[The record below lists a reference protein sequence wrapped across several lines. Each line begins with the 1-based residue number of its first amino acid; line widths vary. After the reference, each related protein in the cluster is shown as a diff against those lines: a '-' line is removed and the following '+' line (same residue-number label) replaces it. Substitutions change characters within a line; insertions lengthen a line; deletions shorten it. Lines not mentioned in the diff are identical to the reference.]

1 MAEKKQN
8 QTGNNQQKNRKGTDK
23 LFDMFNSNSILN
35 NAQKVISSAVNI
47 LEEEIAA
54 GIIAAKKIE
63 KKIFNV
69 DEIRDDSQN
78 LLNRIRRDTHEALDI
93 FLDALAALSKQIGIL
108 MDTATTVKENGTTP
122 KPKATADEPKNS
134 NPLQIIEHEEAVKP
148 GRKIALPLLLSE
160 SSITKPVKLEF
171 QKSDFTGPGN
181 QKILSRYIQI
191 NPSSIVLKPGEEKKV
206 IVGVNIPKNCKPGHY
221 NSLLTVI
228 QIPAV
233 KIILCFEV
241 K

>member
-8 QTGNNQQKNRKGTDK
+8 QTGNNQQKNEKGTDK
-23 LFDMFNSNSILN
+23 LFDMFNSNNMLN
-35 NAQKVISSAVNI
+35 NAQKVISSAVNV

-54 GIIAAKKIE
+54 GIIAAKRIE
-63 KKIFNV
+63 KKVFNV

-78 LLNRIRRDTHEALDI
+78 LMNRIRRDTHEALDI

-108 MDTATTVKENGTTP
+108 TDTATAAKENGTAP
-122 KPKATADEPKNS
+122 KPEATAEEPKNS
-134 NPLQIIEHEEAVKP
+134 NPLQIIEHDEAVKP
-148 GRKIALPLLLSE
+148 GRKITLPLLLSDD
-160 SSITKPVKLEF
+160 SITKQVKLEF
-171 QKSDFTGPGN
+171 QKSDFTGPVN

-191 NPSSIVLKPGEEKKV
+191 NPSSVVLKPGEEKK
-206 IVGVNIPKNCKPGHY
+206 ITIGVTIPKNCKPGHFI
-221 NSLLTVI
+221 SLLTVN